1 MSPNS
6 STDRQ
11 QFSLKFLQI
20 ILAYCNKDRIGVL
33 SFSVIVFLFVLPHA
47 VHTYLQWTENIFKG
61 PFTFHKNSTY
71 ILYFLCIFIIYLAHQ
86 FQNYA
91 SILFTNI
98 CQPVRFFLPIKTI
111 QNKQKKNLI
120 DQEIRKSSGSQFRNW
135 LLDPVRR
142 IFIIKIIQHKNY
154 YFLTFPA
161 SF

>member
-1 MSPNS
+1 MTYYCKFGFHNLIIYIFPKQILSGNLCHPIAVLIDN
-6 STDRQ
+6 TY
-11 QFSLKFLQI
+11 FSLKFLQIKFLQI

-98 CQPVRFFLPIKTI
+98 C
-111 QNKQKKNLI
+111 
-120 DQEIRKSSGSQFRNW
+120 
-135 LLDPVRR
+135 
-142 IFIIKIIQHKNY
+142 
-154 YFLTFPA
+154 
-161 SF
+161 